1 MGRIAKGY
9 DEIMNMYQRLKALPK
24 VELHLHLE
32 GAIHPKTAFEL
43 AHKNDVALPS
53 CKAPED
59 LYDYE
64 SLDAFL
70 AVYSAISR
78 SVVEVD
84 DFRRITYEMLKGAS
98 DSGARHVEFFIS
110 PHAHD
115 GVPFARQF
123 QGIRAGMKEALTD
136 FGVTSLIIPGMNRQL
151 GPERGEAY
159 LDEILANRGDDVVG
173 LGLDY
178 YEAPYP
184 PEPFAQVFA
193 RARKEG
199 LKLSAHCGEA
209 GPASYVRGSIETLK
223 VDRLDHGYNVVDD
236 PELMTQARDLGIMFT
251 CCPSTTKHTT
261 PHRDLTSPSH
271 PIRRMKEAGL
281 VVSINSDDP
290 PMFNTD
296 LNAEYQ
302 IALEDLKF
310 SPEDIK
316 ASVLATIDHAWV
328 DDATKRQ
335 WRTEWAEDIDR
346 VIASL

>member
-1 MGRIAKGY
+1 M
-9 DEIMNMYQRLKALPK
+9 DLYQCLKALPK
-24 VELHLHLE
+24 IELHVHLE
-32 GAIHPKTAFEL
+32 GSIHPKTAVEL
-43 AHKNDVALPS
+43 ARKNDITLPA
-53 CKAPED
+53 CDAPAD
-59 LYDYE
+59 LYDYDT
-64 SLDAFL
+64 LDAFL
-70 AVYSAISR
+70 AVYSAISK

-84 DFRRITYEMLKGAS
+84 DFRRITYEMLKGSA

-110 PHAHD
+110 PHAHE

-123 QGIRAGMKEALTD
+123 EGIRAGMKDALTD
-136 FGVTSLIIPGMNRQL
+136 FGVTSLIIPGMNREL

-159 LDEILANRGDDVVG
+159 LDEILANRGDDLIG

-193 RARKEG
+193 RARNAG

-236 PELMTQARDLGIMFT
+236 PELVKQAKDLGIMFT
-251 CCPSTTKHTT
+251 CCPSTTKYTT

-281 VVSINSDDP
+281 VVSVNSDDP

-296 LNAEYQ
+296 LNAEYV
-302 IALEDLKF
+302 IALEALKF
-310 SPEDIK
+310 SPQDIK
-316 ASVLATIDHAWV
+316 TSVLATIDHAWV
-328 DDATKRQ
+328 DDTTKRQ
-335 WRTEWAEDIDR
+335 WRADWMPEIDR